1 MTTRNTPPT
10 LPELHITQEQLD
22 AIAGGGCTPAE
33 IAEFLGD
40 LKTSYENLVDFTS
53 YVIERVVGP

>member
-1 MTTRNTPPT
+1 MTTNTTPPE
-10 LPELHITQEQLD
+10 LPQFHITLEQLD

-33 IAEFLGD
+33 WAEFFGD
-40 LKTSYENLVDFTS
+40 LKQSYENLIDFTS